1 MPRINLLPWRE
12 ELRKK
17 RQQDFVA
24 ALALTALLGGAI
36 AFGGKIHVGQLVSN
50 QESRNS
56 YLQAEIKA
64 VDDKIAEIKEL
75 RATKNRLIARM
86 QIIEQLQK
94 SRPQVV
100 HLFDELVRTLPDG
113 VHLDRVSQSG
123 EKIELQGAAES
134 NARVAAYMRNLDNSD
149 WLKDPMLGGI
159 ESRDSGRLR
168 RGQFTLTV
176 QQESPG
182 DSGEEEG
189 EDL

>member
-24 ALALTALLGGAI
+24 ALAFTVLVGFAV
-36 AFGGKIHVGQLVSN
+36 AFGGKVHVDQLVSN
-50 QESRNS
+50 QEARND
-56 YLQAEIKA
+56 YLRGEIKV
-64 VDDKIAEIKEL
+64 VDKKIEEIKEL
-75 RATKNRLIARM
+75 QATKNRLIARM

-94 SRPQVV
+94 SRPQIV
-100 HLFDELVRTLPDG
+100 HVFDELVRTLPNG
-113 VHLDRVSQSG
+113 VHLEQVTQQGSNIALR
-123 EKIELQGAAES
+123 GAAES
-134 NARVAAYMRNLDNSD
+134 NARVAAYMRNLDESD
-149 WLKDPMLGGI
+149 WLGDPVLGGI

-176 QQESPG
+176 KQKSPG
-182 DSGEEEG
+182 SDAEEEG

>member
-17 RQQDFVA
+17 RQQDFVV
-24 ALALTALLGGAI
+24 ALAFTVLLGGAI
-36 AFGGKIHVGQLVSN
+36 AFGGKVHVDQLVSH
-50 QESRNS
+50 QEARNEF
-56 YLQAEIKA
+56 LRGEIRM
-64 VDDKIAEIKEL
+64 VDKKIEEIKEL
-75 RATKNRLIARM
+75 QATKNRLIARM

-100 HLFDELVRTLPDG
+100 HLFDELVRTLPNG
-113 VHLDRVSQSG
+113 VYLDRATQNG
-123 EKIELQGAAES
+123 NTIELQGAAES
-134 NARVAAYMRNLDNSD
+134 NARVAAYMRNLDESD

-159 ESRDSGRLR
+159 ESRDQGRLR

-176 QQESPG
+176 KQEVPG
-182 DSGEEEG
+182 ADEQEG